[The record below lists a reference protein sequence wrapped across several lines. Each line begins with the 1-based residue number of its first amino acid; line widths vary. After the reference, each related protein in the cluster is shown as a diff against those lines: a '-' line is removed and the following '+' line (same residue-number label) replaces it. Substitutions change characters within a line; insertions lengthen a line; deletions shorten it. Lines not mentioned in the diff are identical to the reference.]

1 MIHVGYKLT
10 FQQTDQV
17 TKWIYSSKFT
27 VFFGTACCSELE
39 FLQQIRV
46 CHRDMERWSA
56 TGSQYAWE
64 CVYVHQTQF
73 KNEVKYPFFIVSAY
87 VFPYIIVPPFDFLY
101 FVGMN
106 HCLSLHMIQTFICY
120 SIQVLKARR
129 NFAPYQT
136 AHCQDMAN

>member
-27 VFFGTACCSELE
+27 VFSGTACSSELE

-64 CVYVHQTQF
+64 CVYVHCTVYT
-73 KNEVKYPFFIVSAY
+73 KRN
-87 VFPYIIVPPFDFLY
+87 
-101 FVGMN
+101 
-106 HCLSLHMIQTFICY
+106 
-120 SIQVLKARR
+120 LK
-129 NFAPYQT
+129 T
-136 AHCQDMAN
+136 K